1 MALSDKARAT
11 IAAALANTASKSD
24 GTAAGGAAAA
34 AGSAS
39 ATAGQPSAAAATRH
53 GSLFPAPSSQPA
65 AEVRYVNGK
74 KLYICNCET
83 CRQMR
88 AQKRLA
94 CQQRDADLG
103 V

>member
-1 MALSDKARAT
+1 MSLSDKARAT

-24 GTAAGGAAAA
+24 GAGAGSAAAT

-39 ATAGQPSAAAATRH
+39 ATAGQPSAAGGTQH

-88 AQKRLA
+88 AQQRLA
-94 CQQRDADLG
+94 RQQRDAGLG
-103 V
+103 A

>member
-1 MALSDKARAT
+1 MSLSDKARAT
-11 IAAALANTASKSD
+11 IAAALANTA
-24 GTAAGGAAAA
+24 GEAVGAA

-53 GSLFPAPSSQPA
+53 GSLFPAPNSQPA

-88 AQKRLA
+88 AKKRLA
-94 CQQRDADLG
+94 RQQRDAGLG
-103 V
+103 A